1 MPLISLERPEAAL
14 FTRNVRLTA
23 VLHLTGLSHTVNDAG
38 EALGRRKESLK
49 PPRGSGTAGP
59 RGKSLETPESRE
71 VAGLSRFH
79 FYLHITNA
87 QASFQ
92 EAEDCETPPP
102 NLAESCTILGA
113 LLT

>member
-1 MPLISLERPEAAL
+1 MPLVSLERPEAAL

-23 VLHLTGLSHTVNDAG
+23 VNDAG
-38 EALGRRKESLK
+38 EALGRGKESLK

-59 RGKSLETPESRE
+59 RGRSLETPESRE
-71 VAGLSRFH
+71 AAGLSRFH

-87 QASFQ
+87 RASFQ
-92 EAEDCETPPP
+92 EAEDCETPP